1 MTSSLIA
8 GLTAVVGPENVLH
21 RRDEMLVYECDGYM
35 VEKRVPDVVVFPT
48 STEHV
53 VEIVKLCNR
62 HEVPFVPRGAGT
74 SLAGGT
80 LTIGGGV
87 MICLTRMKRILEV
100 SIRDRYA
107 IVESG
112 VVNVWL
118 TRSLAGTGFHYAP
131 DPSSQGACTIGG
143 NVATNSGGPHTLKY
157 GVTVNHIKGATL
169 VMPDGTLVET
179 GGVTEDNPGYDL
191 TGLIVGNEGTFG
203 IVTKVVVNLTRDPEA
218 GRTLLAV
225 FDTVD
230 QATETV
236 SGIIAAGIVPAALE
250 MLDNLMIRAVEQA
263 FGFGFPV
270 EAGAVLIIEVD
281 GLDAGLDRE
290 AQAITQIVHGH
301 GGSVG
306 RSITWRTRKEPE
318 YVAIW
323 KSRKSAFGA
332 IGRLSPTYCTQ
343 DGVVPRTKLPEIL
356 RYHRRGRQAPRSSHR
371 QCVPRRRRQ
380 HPPDPAVRRARRR
393 AGQAR
398 LPGEPRDPGRVHS
411 PGRQRDRRAR
421 HRRRKDGIHA
431 QALFTGRSGRH
442 GGPAPDVQSR
452 RALQSVKDAA
462 GRRGVH
468 RAIKARAGDAGLIC
482 QWSVVVSVIRTPRS
496 NHAAGRT
503 FGAPRLAHRHP
514 AAASDRS
521 DRSDPTDPSDS
532 VRRPAPDHHEARSK
546 PRARAPGRQSHPPG
560 LACSA

>member
-1 MTSSLIA
+1 MITAARNQPSGKVTHGIVSELIA
-8 GLTAVVGPENVLH
+8 LLGSENVLY
-21 RRDEMLVYECDGYM
+21 RRDETLVYECDGYM
-35 VEKRVPDVVVFPT
+35 VEKSIPDVVVFPT
-48 STEHV
+48 STEQV
-53 VEIVKLCNR
+53 VEVVKLCHR
-62 HEVPFVPRGAGT
+62 HDISFVPRGAGT

-80 LTIGGGV
+80 LTVGGGLMV
-87 MICLTRMKRILEV
+87 CLTRMKRILEV

-112 VVNVWL
+112 VVNIWL
-118 TRSLAGTGFHYAP
+118 TRKLAGTGFHYAP

-169 VMPDGTLVET
+169 VMPDGSVVET
-179 GGVTEDNPGYDL
+179 GGVTDDNPGYDL

-203 IVTKVVVNLTRDPEA
+203 IVTKVVVNITRDPEA

-225 FDTVD
+225 FDSVD
-230 QATETV
+230 AATETV
-236 SGIIAAGIVPAALE
+236 SGIIAEGIVPAALE

-290 AQAITQIVHGH
+290 AQAISEIVQAH

-306 RSITWRTRKEPE
+306 KSITWRTRKEPE

-356 RYHRRGRQAPRSSHR
+356 RHINRVGQRHGIRVANVFHAGDGNIHPILLFDERDSEQVKRVLLASHEILDECIRLGGSVTGEHGIGVEKMEFMPKLFSPEDLAAMVALRDTFNPEGRCNPWKL
-371 QCVPRRRRQ
+371 
-380 HPPDPAVRRARRR
+380 
-393 AGQAR
+393 
-398 LPGEPRDPGRVHS
+398 LPGGAGCIERKS
-411 PGRQRDRRAR
+411 PG
-421 HRRRKDGIHA
+421 H
-431 QALFTGRSGRH
+431 QA
-442 GGPAPDVQSR
+442 
-452 RALQSVKDAA
+452 
-462 GRRGVH
+462 
-468 RAIKARAGDAGLIC
+468 
-482 QWSVVVSVIRTPRS
+482 
-496 NHAAGRT
+496 
-503 FGAPRLAHRHP
+503 
-514 AAASDRS
+514 
-521 DRSDPTDPSDS
+521 
-532 VRRPAPDHHEARSK
+532 
-546 PRARAPGRQSHPPG
+546 
-560 LACSA
+560 SA